1 MLQYLYIL
9 MPFLKL
15 GDLIQN
21 MHPYCFLAKH
31 KLPSFSMGV
40 NMHQLPQISW
50 IIPAQKASTLAS
62 YARTHTWAAGSHNSA
77 VSFTSPEKKPT
88 KTDLVIF
95 GVFL

>member
-1 MLQYLYIL
+1 
-9 MPFLKL
+9 
-15 GDLIQN
+15 
-21 MHPYCFLAKH
+21 
-31 KLPSFSMGV
+31 MGM

-77 VSFTSPEKKPT
+77 VSFTSPEKKTRFFSPT